1 MRWIV
6 VSLIGINILVLVLQL
21 IMPSQKAS
29 ELNTSAHVRDVLS
42 APPLKLL
49 GELGELDP
57 QVVLSSDV
65 AVSDVTASQQKP
77 SATQTLCTFVGPFPK
92 MLRAEY
98 FVERL
103 AALELES
110 SIQELQVPGE
120 NGYWVYLPPLE
131 TRKIANGMW
140 RELQAKGVDSYVIL
154 KGELE
159 NGISFGMFSQQK
171 LAERRRKDMKASGYK
186 AELQEI
192 TRSYKENWVVLQ
204 PGQAKIVGVE
214 AWSQMLSSE
223 EGLERRQNFCSPVA
237 SR

>member
-6 VSLIGINILVLVLQL
+6 VSLVGINILVLALQL
-21 IMPSQKAS
+21 IMPSEKVP
-29 ELNTSAHVRDVLS
+29 EINTSARVRDALK

-49 GELGELDP
+49 GELG
-57 QVVLSSDV
+57 QVDSKGASSPDV
-65 AVSDVTASQQKP
+65 AESGVVPPQKP
-77 SATQTLCTFVGPFPK
+77 SKVRSLCTFVGPFPK

-103 AALELES
+103 EALDLEPTL
-110 SIQELQVPGE
+110 QELRIPGE

-131 TRKIANGMW
+131 TRKIANVMW

-171 LAERRRKDMKASGYK
+171 LAERRQKDMKASGYE

-192 TRSYKENWVVLQ
+192 TRSYKENWVVLP
-204 PGQAKIVGVE
+204 PGQAKIVSPE

-237 SR
+237 SQ